1 MKLRN
6 DHIIEPP
13 CAMLYFLI
21 LTCQQ
26 PFDVQ
31 YLLLTIV
38 YCSCAVIPVSCLIIF
53 FCLLCAWGE
62 KGGGGGETKWVTYG
76 FSLPSYLRVWQLLF
90 RKIFRKIL
98 VLIDKFIFS
107 FFTRD
112 FMTLYCNDRI
122 KIKKTL
128 PYLTKIRPPQ

>member
-1 MKLRN
+1 
-6 DHIIEPP
+6 
-13 CAMLYFLI
+13 MLG
-21 LTCQQ
+21 
-26 PFDVQ
+26 
-31 YLLLTIV
+31 
-38 YCSCAVIPVSCLIIF
+38 
-53 FCLLCAWGE
+53 GE

-128 PYLTKIRPPQ
+128 PYLTLQKTHRSHYQGYDKLKTRI